1 MRTIHVQRPN
11 PAANGRKSRALQNEA
26 HDYYRRRL
34 LMLRKSGLQQ
44 ARRGV
49 QFQPPD
55 LYNATDEDDD
65 EDADNDQA
73 LRKRRQQ
80 MDLDTQRLL
89 DSSPHGIESE
99 SDNDGATP
107 LVDEDYW
114 RKKGMIL
121 GRCVE
126 MWDTFSQILDEGVD
140 RNPEVDEN
148 FMHTA
153 FENQLYKKFLLFIE
167 VAPAM
172 IKTLRRGNLNDAGS
186 ALSARLD
193 RVIDLGRQQARR
205 ADANGVRS
213 AIGQWPSI
221 NWEPA
226 FPVVRHLL
234 GFNHN
239 TSGQLLCPVTLDW
252 DDAKVREGL
261 RRGTQDLT
269 AADLP
274 TFLWPDGAFY
284 TEDAYNGFLR
294 SPLLVTTYKH
304 IFISPSSA
312 KETNKSTRGGNAA
325 LHNITFVT
333 YESIAYVATV
343 THFALSDEPSFG
355 PGGSDADKRRRRGFP
370 YRMFYREILDHK
382 DLMSE
387 DELISLIQWWN
398 EKIFP
403 RTIYTSNTLRKGSA
417 GAIMRENARAKR
429 IEREA
434 AERTVV
440 EPVSGST
447 TSISEEI

>member
-1 MRTIHVQRPN
+1 
-11 PAANGRKSRALQNEA
+11 S
-26 HDYYRRRL
+26 
-34 LMLRKSGLQQ
+34 
-44 ARRGV
+44 
-49 QFQPPD
+49 
-55 LYNATDEDDD
+55 
-65 EDADNDQA
+65 
-73 LRKRRQQ
+73 
-80 MDLDTQRLL
+80 
-89 DSSPHGIESE
+89 GIESE
-99 SDNDGATP
+99 SDNDGTTP

-121 GRCVE
+121 RQCVE

-172 IKTLRRGNLNDAGS
+172 IKTLWRGNLNDAGS

-193 RVIDLGRQQARR
+193 RVIDLGRQQAHR
-205 ADANGVRS
+205 ADANRVRS

-274 TFLWPDGAFY
+274 TFLWPDRAFY
-284 TEDAYNGFLR
+284 TEDAYNGFLC

-312 KETNKSTRGGNAA
+312 KETNKSTRGGNAV

-333 YESIAYVATV
+333 YESITYVTTV
-343 THFALSDEPSFG
+343 TRFALSDEPSFG
-355 PGGSDADKRRRRGFP
+355 PGGSDADKRQRHRFP

-387 DELISLIQWWN
+387 DKLISLIQWWN

-403 RTIYTSNTLRKGSA
+403 HTIYTSNTLRKGSA
-417 GAIMRENARAKR
+417 GAIMWENARAKH
-429 IEREA
+429 IEHEA
-434 AERTVV
+434 AER
-440 EPVSGST
+440 
-447 TSISEEI
+447 

>member
-1 MRTIHVQRPN
+1 MRTIHVQWPN

-26 HDYYRRRL
+26 HDYYRRQL

-44 ARRGV
+44 AQRGV

-73 LRKRRQQ
+73 LRKQWQQ
-80 MDLDTQRLL
+80 MDLDTQHLL
-89 DSSPHGIESE
+89 DSSPHIESE
-99 SDNDGATP
+99 SDNDGTTP
-107 LVDEDYW
+107 LIDEDYW

-121 GRCVE
+121 G
-126 MWDTFSQILDEGVD
+126 QILDEGVD
-140 RNPEVDEN
+140 CNPEVDEN
-148 FMHTA
+148 FMHTT

-172 IKTLRRGNLNDAGS
+172 IKTLQRGNLNDAGS

-193 RVIDLGRQQARR
+193 RVIDLGRQQAHQ
-205 ADANGVRS
+205 ADANGVCS

-226 FPVVRHLL
+226 FPVVHHLL
-234 GFNHN
+234 SFNHN
-239 TSGQLLCPVTLDW
+239 TSGQLLCPITLDW

-261 RRGTQDLT
+261 CHGTQDLT
-269 AADLP
+269 AVDLP

-284 TEDAYNGFLR
+284 TEDAYNSFLC

-312 KETNKSTRGGNAA
+312 NKTNKSTRGGNAA

-343 THFALSDEPSFG
+343 TCFALSDEPSFG

-370 YRMFYREILDHK
+370 YRMFYCEILDHK

-398 EKIFP
+398 KKIFP
-403 RTIYTSNTLRKGSA
+403 HTIYTSNTLRKGSA
-417 GAIMRENARAKR
+417 GVIMWENARAKH
-429 IEREA
+429 IEHEA

-440 EPVSGST
+440 EHVSGST